1 MENNTNLTDPQENID
16 VNLGAHDPKIDL
28 VRNKNLFR
36 KSLYVAGGFVL
47 ILVIIC
53 TLQYCTSNSGKTDMS
68 RADLAMMTAT
78 DSTATAQAIAMYNTI
93 ANESNNTP
101 AQRAKVYSAGQA
113 YSEGNYEEALSY
125 IKDVKTQ
132 SPVVQSLK
140 YCLEGDCYV
149 NLDQVDNA
157 IDAFN
162 SAVAEANDNPQLA
175 PYALTKLANAYRY
188 KGDYQN
194 QLKTLKELLYK
205 FPAYNPRIKAEIAR
219 AEALAAQ
226 Q

>member
-1 MENNTNLTDPQENID
+1 MENNTNLTDPQDNID

-36 KSLYVAGGFVL
+36 KSLIVAGGFVL
-47 ILVIIC
+47 ILIIIC

-68 RADLAMMTAT
+68 RADLAMMTAA

-101 AQRAKVYSAGQA
+101 AQRAKIYSAGQA
-113 YSEGNYEEALSY
+113 YSDGDYEAALGY

-132 SPVVQSLK
+132 SPIVQALK

-149 NLDQVDNA
+149 NLDQTDNA

-162 SAVAEANDNPQLA
+162 NAVSEANDNPEIA
-175 PYALTKLANAYRY
+175 PYALTKLANAYRF
-188 KGDYQN
+188 KGDYAN
-194 QLKTLKELLYK
+194 EVKVLKELLNK
-205 FPAYNPRIKAEIAR
+205 FPGYNPRIKAEIAR
-219 AEALAAQ
+219 AEAQAAK
-226 Q
+226 